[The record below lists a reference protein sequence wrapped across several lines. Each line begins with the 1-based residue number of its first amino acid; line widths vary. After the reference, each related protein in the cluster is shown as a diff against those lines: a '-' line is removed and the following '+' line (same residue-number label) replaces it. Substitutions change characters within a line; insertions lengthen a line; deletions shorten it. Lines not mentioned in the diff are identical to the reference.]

1 MDCGLFIL
9 NHYLVTLKY
18 LKDKGMTKVI
28 IADDHQMFIDGLK
41 SMLEEID
48 GIEVV
53 GEARNGKEA
62 VELCDKADVD
72 IVIMDI
78 SMPVMDGIE
87 ATRVIKNNHPD
98 IKVLGLSMYND
109 RNFIADI
116 LKTGANGYILKNT
129 GKEELVH
136 ALSTLQTGGSYL
148 GVEVSNTLLG
158 SFLKKT
164 NAPHVIEKLSER
176 EMEVLGCIAT
186 GLTTQ
191 EIAKKLFI
199 SKNTVETHRKNLL
212 YKLEARN
219 TAELITNAY
228 KRRLFQ

>member
-1 MDCGLFIL
+1 
-9 NHYLVTLKY
+9 
-18 LKDKGMTKVI
+18 MTKVL

-41 SMLEEID
+41 SLLEEID

-62 VELCDKADVD
+62 VELCNTEAVD

-87 ATRVIKNNHPD
+87 ATRVINTNHPD
-98 IKVLGLSMYND
+98 IKVLALSMYND
-109 RNFIADI
+109 KNFIADI
-116 LKTGANGYILKNT
+116 LKTGASGYILKNT
-129 GKEELVH
+129 GKKELVH
-136 ALSTLQTGGSYL
+136 ALSTLQMGESYL
-148 GVEVSNTLLG
+148 STEVSDTLLK
-158 SFLKKT
+158 SFSKKEST
-164 NAPHVIEKLSER
+164 LQMLEKLSDR
-176 EMEVLGCIAT
+176 EMEVLECIAS

-212 YKLEARN
+212 YKLEAKN

>member
-1 MDCGLFIL
+1 MAR
-9 NHYLVTLKY
+9 V
-18 LKDKGMTKVI
+18 V

-53 GEARNGKEA
+53 GEARNGQEA
-62 VELCDKADVD
+62 VDLCDKEDVD

-87 ATRVIKNNHPD
+87 ATGVIKNHHPD

-109 RNFIADI
+109 KNFIADI
-116 LKTGANGYILKNT
+116 LKTGASGYILKNT
-129 GKEELVH
+129 GKQELVN
-136 ALSTLQTGGSYL
+136 ALSTLQNGGSYL
-148 GVEVSNTLLG
+148 DTEVSNTLLK
-158 SFLKKT
+158 SFTTKEPSRHML
-164 NAPHVIEKLSER
+164 EKLSDR
-176 EMEVLGCIAT
+176 EMEVLEAIAQ

>member
-1 MDCGLFIL
+1 
-9 NHYLVTLKY
+9 
-18 LKDKGMTKVI
+18 MTKVI

-41 SMLEEID
+41 SMLEEIE

-62 VELCDKADVD
+62 VDLCDKADVD

-87 ATRVIKNNHPD
+87 ATRVIKSNHPD

-116 LKTGANGYILKNT
+116 LKTGASGYILKNT
-129 GKEELVH
+129 GKEELVN

-164 NAPHVIEKLSER
+164 NAPHV
-176 EMEVLGCIAT
+176 
-186 GLTTQ
+186 
-191 EIAKKLFI
+191 
-199 SKNTVETHRKNLL
+199 
-212 YKLEARN
+212 
-219 TAELITNAY
+219 
-228 KRRLFQ
+228 

>member
-1 MDCGLFIL
+1 MAR
-9 NHYLVTLKY
+9 
-18 LKDKGMTKVI
+18 VI

-53 GEARNGKEA
+53 GEARNGQEA
-62 VELCDKADVD
+62 VDLCDKEAVD

-87 ATRVIKNNHPD
+87 ATGVIKHLHPD
-98 IKVLGLSMYND
+98 IKVLGLSMFND
-109 RNFIADI
+109 KNFIADI
-116 LKTGANGYILKNT
+116 LKTGASGYILKNT
-129 GKEELVH
+129 GKQELVN
-136 ALSTLQTGGSYL
+136 ALSTLQNGGSYL
-148 GVEVSNTLLG
+148 DTEVSSTLLK
-158 SFLKKT
+158 SFTAREPSRHML
-164 NAPHVIEKLSER
+164 EKLSDR
-176 EMEVLGCIAT
+176 EMEVLEAIAT